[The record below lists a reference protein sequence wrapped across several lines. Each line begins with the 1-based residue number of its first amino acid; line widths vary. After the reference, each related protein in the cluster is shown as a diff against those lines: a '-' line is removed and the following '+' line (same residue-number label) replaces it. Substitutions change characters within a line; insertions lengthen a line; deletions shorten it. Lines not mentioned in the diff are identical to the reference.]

1 MVKEAN
7 LTVRVKTSTKARLD
21 VLARATKRSKSFVIE
36 EALEQYLDVNEWQI
50 KGIEDAL
57 AEADSLNAE
66 WVNHEDV
73 LAKLEAKLADK
84 VA

>member
-7 LTVRVKTSTKARLD
+7 LTVRVKTSTQARLD

-36 EALEQYLDVNEWQI
+36 EALEHYLDVNEWQI

-57 AEADSLNAE
+57 AEADSPNTE
-66 WVNHEDV
+66 WVNHENV

>member
-7 LTVRVKTSTKARLD
+7 LTVRVKSSTKARLD

-50 KGIEDAL
+50 KGIEDSL
-57 AEADSLNAE
+57 AEADSPNAE

>member
-7 LTVRVKTSTKARLD
+7 LTVRVKTSTKAQLD
-21 VLARATKRSKSFVIE
+21 VLARATKRSKSFVDE

-57 AEADSLNAE
+57 AEADSPNAE
-66 WVNHEDV
+66 WVNHEGV
-73 LAKLEAKLADK
+73 LA
-84 VA
+84 